1 MRESQLLRAERAPE
15 DTERRTV
22 RSLGIERPGR
32 ARFFELEDGP
42 LEPGHVRVDT
52 LYTGLS
58 AGTELSWFRGTNPY
72 LHAAWEPEL
81 GVFQH
86 DRPASGYP
94 VRTLGYMEVARVRA
108 SRDGVHAPGDLVAMA
123 YGHRSGHTADPD
135 RQLVVPLPPDIDP
148 MLGIYAAHMGPICA
162 NGLLHAAAEAW
173 GAGVRELGDGVA
185 GRYVLVTGGGVIG
198 LLVGLFARHLGA
210 AGVALADRTP
220 ERLRAAAALGL
231 EPLDETE
238 VEPWRAVKERWRHG
252 PRDRGADVAFQ
263 CRGRIASL
271 ATALRALR
279 PQGAVIDLA
288 FYQED
293 AAQLQLGEEFHH
305 NGLAIRCAQIA
316 RVPRG
321 LADWDRRRLAA
332 ETVALLRAEGRAI
345 REHLITDVL
354 PLEEAPALLEAISAR
369 RRHVIQAVF
378 EVGERD
384 RQVAG
389 RSLIARRLRPRP

>member
-1 MRESQLLRAERAPE
+1 MRESQLLHAERAPE
-15 DTERRTV
+15 DAERRTV

-123 YGHRSGHTADPD
+123 YGHRTGHTADVR
-135 RQLVVPLPPDIDP
+135 RQLVVPLPEGLDP

-173 GAGVRELGDGVA
+173 GSRVRELGDGVS
-185 GRYVLVTGGGVIG
+185 GRCVLITGAGVIG

-210 AGVALADRTP
+210 AQVVVADSTP
-220 ERLRAAAALGL
+220 ARLEAAAALGL
-231 EPLDETE
+231 EPLDESVE
-238 VEPWRAVKERWRHG
+238 EPWLTIKRRWRHG
-252 PRDRGADVAFQ
+252 PGDHGADVAFQ
-263 CRGRIASL
+263 CRGRSSALVS
-271 ATALRALR
+271 ALRALR

-288 FYQED
+288 FYQGGADE
-293 AAQLQLGEEFHH
+293 LRLGEEFHH
-305 NGLAIRCAQIA
+305 NGLAIRCAQIS

-321 LADWDRRRLAA
+321 LERAWTRRRLAE
-332 ETVALLRAEGRAI
+332 ETLDLLGAEGDAI
-345 REHLITDVL
+345 RKHLISDVV
-354 PLEEAPALLEAISAR
+354 PLEEAPSLLERLAAR
-369 RRHVIQAVF
+369 ERHVLQAVF
-378 EVGERD
+378 EV
-384 RQVAG
+384 
-389 RSLIARRLRPRP
+389 